1 MTPTLA
7 LVLAASSAL
16 FGFGVYICF
25 GMMRESRRSRRILR
39 NVAAVVASSGSRTSV
54 DEMQSSPAARLGRRL
69 LRQSGEYQESARL
82 VRGAGYFGN
91 DAPYRFAVMRIG
103 LGLLLGLASVAAY
116 FVHARGAGYGIET
129 LIGGATAGVALGYL
143 GPRFV
148 VGRIAAAR
156 RRELFHE
163 LPLFLD
169 TFLLLLRSGAG
180 IEQCF
185 RYVAQWAA
193 DTQPEIHLTVLA
205 LVEDIDQGRGY
216 QDALARWKERMG
228 IDAAEEVTGFLLQ
241 SLVHGT
247 ELSAPLGYFS
257 TRLIAKRLL
266 EARALAGRRT
276 TQVTVAM
283 MIFLMPPLVI
293 VIGAPAFSAVF
304 QSFSLK

>member
-1 MTPTLA
+1 MT
-7 LVLAASSAL
+7 LVLAASSVL
-16 FGFGVYICF
+16 FGLGAYISI
-25 GMMRESRRSRRILR
+25 GILRESGRSRRIQR
-39 NVAAVVASSGSRTSV
+39 RVAAAVAVAGPRSAN
-54 DEMQSSPAARLGRRL
+54 DELQSSPAVRLGRRL
-69 LRQSGEYQESARL
+69 LRRSGEYQEAAKL

-91 DAPYRFAVMRIG
+91 DAPYRFAYVRLG
-103 LGLLLGLASVAAY
+103 LGLVFGLAAVAAY
-116 FVHARGAGYGIET
+116 FLHARVAGHGVAA
-129 LIGGATAGVALGYL
+129 LIGGATAGVAVGYL

-156 RRELFHE
+156 RQELFHE
-163 LPLFLD
+163 MPLFLD
-169 TFLLLLRSGAG
+169 TFLLLLRSGAS

-185 RYVAQWAA
+185 RYVAQWGA
-193 DTQPEIHLTVLA
+193 DTLPEIHLTVLA

-228 IDAAEEVTGFLLQ
+228 VDAADEVTGFLHQ

-283 MIFLMPPLVI
+283 MIFLMPPLII